1 MKSRPTAHSPTSKA
15 AAASPGSLG
24 KAPYLNLL
32 EAYRGIASTAVVLH
46 HIGAISFKQH
56 HVDFIGGFFSAC
68 HLRLDFFFVLSG
80 FIIAWLHVQ
89 DIGRPA
95 MAKPFLLKRFWRL
108 YPLLFL
114 LTTAK
119 LAAVIM
125 LGGWRWDKHHL
136 DASVII
142 SSYLMLPLAEF
153 PLLLAAWTMP
163 YEVLFYLIFAVA
175 ILTSRR
181 TLTVIAV
188 LWVGLIAAAHL
199 FLKEEPEFP
208 LSFFLKPFH
217 LQLLAGVGT
226 GIWVRL
232 HGKSAWGGLVM
243 GCGFGLLA
251 VGLLTHQWIETLPPF
266 EARCWWAL
274 VFCTVIAGSAM
285 YESGRTRPA
294 HVPRWLKALGR
305 ASYSTYLIHG
315 PVLVFLLAWCAEKEL
330 LDGYWKDLS
339 LALAGLASVI
349 AGILCHRLVE
359 LPLGRWTRRF
369 THARPAKQKA

>member
-1 MKSRPTAHSPTSKA
+1 MPISRAIATSPTV
-15 AAASPGSLG
+15 PG

-46 HIGAISFKQH
+46 HIGAIALKQH
-56 HVDFIGGFFSAC
+56 HVDFTGGFFSAC

-80 FIIAWLHVQ
+80 FIIAWLHAQ

-119 LAAVIM
+119 LAAVLTM
-125 LGGWRWDKHHL
+125 GGWRWDKYHL
-136 DASVII
+136 DTTVIL
-142 SSYLMLPLAEF
+142 SSYLMLPMERF

-175 ILTSRR
+175 IITSRK
-181 TLTVIAV
+181 TLAVITV
-188 LWVGLIAAAHL
+188 LWVALIAGAHL
-199 FLKEEPEFP
+199 LLEEELAFP

-217 LQLLAGVGT
+217 LQLLAGVAA
-226 GIWVRL
+226 GILVRRY
-232 HGKSAWGGLVM
+232 GNVAWGGVVM
-243 GCGFGLLA
+243 GWGFGLLA
-251 VGLLTHQWIETLPPF
+251 VGLLTHQWIETLPMF
-266 EARCWWAL
+266 HARCWWAL
-274 VFCTVIAGSAM
+274 VFCILIAGSAM
-285 YESGRTRPA
+285 YEARRSKPA

-315 PVLVFLLAWCAEKEL
+315 PLLVFLLAWCAQKHL
-330 LDGYWKDLS
+330 LEGYWKDLT
-339 LALAGLASVI
+339 LATCGLAAI
-349 AGILCHRLVE
+349 LAGILCHRLIE
-359 LPLGRWTRRF
+359 RPITHWTRRISHVKRAGQ
-369 THARPAKQKA
+369 TA